1 MVNNELDTNGFVTT
15 DAINYVTDKHGSV
28 VDVNSVKRSA
38 DRISE
43 KTPGRYVVTYRY
55 GKASGKVAVTVRSDV
70 NEGGISKADA
80 KLGKGGNVGKTWFPH
95 ELAFRGN
102 YNAQV
107 TSHTYVGTDTHGKK
121 TAKLTTKFY
130 EPNSFSLLE
139 GSQETNVRGNVQGLD
154 VYGQD
159 MVTTNFYGGPESSMD
174 GAWGHMVLYQLNQV
188 PKYALQYIP
197 TKTLNFQLWKNY
209 VKRIKISP
217 YIKLSGQL
225 PAYL

>member
-70 NEGGISKADA
+70 NEGISKADA

-107 TSHTYVGTDTHGKK
+107 SSHTYVGTDKHGKK

-159 MVTTNFYGGPESSMD
+159 MVTTNFYGGLESSKD
-174 GAWGHMVLYQLNQV
+174 GARGHIVCWV
-188 PKYALQYIP
+188 
-197 TKTLNFQLWKNY
+197 NFQLY
-209 VKRIKISP
+209 P
-217 YIKLSGQL
+217 
-225 PAYL
+225 

>member
-55 GKASGKVAVTVRSDV
+55 GKASGKATVTVRNDA
-70 NEGGISKADA
+70 NEGISKADA

-95 ELAFRGN
+95 ELAFRSN

-107 TSHTYVGTDTHGKK
+107 SSHTYVGTDKHGKK

-159 MVTTNFYGGPESSMD
+159 MVTTNFYGGLESSKD
-174 GAWGHMVLYQLNQV
+174 GARGHMVCWVNFPLYL
-188 PKYALQYIP
+188 
-197 TKTLNFQLWKNY
+197 
-209 VKRIKISP
+209 
-217 YIKLSGQL
+217 
-225 PAYL
+225 

>member
-70 NEGGISKADA
+70 NEGISKADA

-95 ELAFRGN
+95 ELAFRGM
-102 YNAQV
+102 Q
-107 TSHTYVGTDTHGKK
+107 SKK
-121 TAKLTTKFY
+121 
-130 EPNSFSLLE
+130 LE
-139 GSQETNVRGNVQGLD
+139 VE
-154 VYGQD
+154 
-159 MVTTNFYGGPESSMD
+159 E
-174 GAWGHMVLYQLNQV
+174 
-188 PKYALQYIP
+188 I
-197 TKTLNFQLWKNY
+197 
-209 VKRIKISP
+209 
-217 YIKLSGQL
+217 
-225 PAYL
+225 